1 MDYLLRQKALFTRD
15 HLSDFFPTRSYCP
28 ENSLFW
34 SVESD
39 DVSALS
45 AVWLCHPLPGVSE
58 DDVSIVKG
66 ILSSEVPVDSLL
78 SISLVSSTFVS
89 PILSYYK
96 QARSKVILDTTDSD
110 KSQLAREY
118 VKNRMAL
125 FESGVKTPLDNDSK
139 VLLKDKFI
147 LITLKVN
154 VSAEPSDDDFRKVRT
169 LATSFEQTFETLNL
183 FPNRLDNEQFLML
196 MRGLIYPGEQ
206 PSDYMDDYKEL
217 GEQIFNNDT
226 VVSVKKD
233 LLQVGEKFVR
243 SMSVQQ
249 YPSETVLP
257 TMSFLVGDPKGSQ
270 NQISCPFILTTHLYF
285 PDVHKAKQEIG
296 KKAKSTR
303 LQNMGKLGR
312 LEPRIALKDENFS
325 ILTESLETGSRPI
338 QAWTNLL
345 LFTDDEETLTKQS
358 SQAKNFYEVHGYK
371 LTVDFCMQGPCFQQ
385 QFPTCITKSAVKMTR
400 RFCTMTADHACHI
413 LPLIADWKGNG
424 TGSNNIFYSR
434 RGQVIIFDPFDTD
447 TNMNGAI
454 FGESGSG
461 KSVLL
466 NDIAMGV
473 YTRGGIVRII
483 DSGRSYKKTTEV
495 VGGEFIE
502 FAPNT
507 HIILNPFTDVV
518 NITEE
523 LPSLLVILE
532 QMAAPKGGLDDYQ
545 MRQLEKLVLSGW
557 NMYGNK
563 LNITI
568 LSELIVETG
577 FQSKDED
584 VRKLGEQF
592 YSFTRHGTYGKY
604 FDGDAN
610 LTMSG
615 DWSVLEL
622 DDLVSQKEL
631 RTIVLLLLI
640 AKLNKDFY
648 NGDRSVP
655 KILIV
660 DEYWK
665 FGLDDDMG
673 SQRIQNFMIGAFRL
687 FRKYNAASFL
697 GTQSPL
703 DLAPDGNSPI
713 LQNAANIIIMKQKP
727 ESVEALKRNG
737 VLALTDYTFEL
748 LKTVKRKGT
757 SYSDLFIYTSGRGFG
772 IARFVID
779 RFTQLLYSTDAVEVS
794 ALNNLMEEGN
804 MNVVQAITKKM
815 ELEKA

>member
-1 MDYLLRQKALFTRD
+1 
-15 HLSDFFPTRSYCP
+15 
-28 ENSLFW
+28 
-34 SVESD
+34 
-39 DVSALS
+39 
-45 AVWLCHPLPGVSE
+45 
-58 DDVSIVKG
+58 
-66 ILSSEVPVDSLL
+66 
-78 SISLVSSTFVS
+78 
-89 PILSYYK
+89 
-96 QARSKVILDTTDSD
+96 
-110 KSQLAREY
+110 
-118 VKNRMAL
+118 
-125 FESGVKTPLDNDSK
+125 
-139 VLLKDKFI
+139 
-147 LITLKVN
+147 
-154 VSAEPSDDDFRKVRT
+154 
-169 LATSFEQTFETLNL
+169 
-183 FPNRLDNEQFLML
+183 
-196 MRGLIYPGEQ
+196 
-206 PSDYMDDYKEL
+206 
-217 GEQIFNNDT
+217 
-226 VVSVKKD
+226 
-233 LLQVGEKFVR
+233 
-243 SMSVQQ
+243 
-249 YPSETVLP
+249 
-257 TMSFLVGDPKGSQ
+257 
-270 NQISCPFILTTHLYF
+270 
-285 PDVHKAKQEIG
+285 
-296 KKAKSTR
+296 
-303 LQNMGKLGR
+303 
-312 LEPRIALKDENFS
+312 
-325 ILTESLETGSRPI
+325 
-338 QAWTNLL
+338 
-345 LFTDDEETLTKQS
+345 
-358 SQAKNFYEVHGYK
+358 
-371 LTVDFCMQGPCFQQ
+371 
-385 QFPTCITKSAVKMTR
+385 
-400 RFCTMTADHACHI
+400 
-413 LPLIADWKGNG
+413 
-424 TGSNNIFYSR
+424 
-434 RGQVIIFDPFDTD
+434 
-447 TNMNGAI
+447 
-454 FGESGSG
+454 
-461 KSVLL
+461 
-466 NDIAMGV
+466 
-473 YTRGGIVRII
+473 
-483 DSGRSYKKTTEV
+483 
-495 VGGEFIE
+495 
-502 FAPNT
+502 
-507 HIILNPFTDVV
+507 
-518 NITEE
+518 
-523 LPSLLVILE
+523 
-532 QMAAPKGGLDDYQ
+532 
-545 MRQLEKLVLSGW
+545 
-557 NMYGNK
+557 MYGNK